1 VLIASL
7 LVGIAQ
13 QPLEACFARMP
24 DYATWREAPNQQWD
38 YHRSGER
45 GAVTLFGA
53 EHSRDPK
60 HPQFA
65 RLEQAFRTAA
75 PTLVFYEGPDRGEAA
90 SAEETI
96 RTMGEP
102 GWLRFAAKQSKVAV
116 RTLEPNP
123 QQQLGMLM
131 GEFPLD
137 EVLLFFVL
145 RDAAI
150 RRERDGLAGTALDA
164 GTTALLQRARQMA
177 GAGNI
182 ALPFT
187 DIAGLEAAAARYW
200 PGRDWRTLPRA
211 WFTPGSNDGETGGQF
226 VGAINRADSRNRDR
240 NLVAQIVEAVKGGE
254 RVFVVIGR
262 NHVPMLA
269 PALDCALAPG

>member
-1 VLIASL
+1 MLIASL
-7 LVGIAQ
+7 LVGMTQ
-13 QPLEACFARMP
+13 QPLGACFARMP

-38 YHRSGER
+38 YHWAGER

-53 EHSRDPK
+53 EHSRDPA

-65 RLEQAFRTAA
+65 RLEEAFRTAA

-90 SAEETI
+90 NVEETI
-96 RTMGEP
+96 RSAGEP
-102 GWLRFAAKQSKVAV
+102 GWLRFAAKRAKVAI

-123 QQQLGMLM
+123 QQQLGMLIR
-131 GEFPLD
+131 EFPID
-137 EVLLFFVL
+137 QVLLFFVL

-150 RRERDGLAGTALDA
+150 RRERDGLTAAALDA
-164 GTTALLQRARQMA
+164 ATTALLHRARLMA

-187 DIAGLEAAAARYW
+187 DIAGLETAAARYW
-200 PGRDWRTLPRA
+200 PGRDWRTLPRS
-211 WFTPGSNDGETGGQF
+211 WFTPGSNDAATGGQF
-226 VGAINRADSRNRDR
+226 VGANNRADSRNRDR
-240 NLVAQIVEAVKGGE
+240 NLVAHIVEAVQGGE

-269 PALDCALAPG
+269 PALDCALAR